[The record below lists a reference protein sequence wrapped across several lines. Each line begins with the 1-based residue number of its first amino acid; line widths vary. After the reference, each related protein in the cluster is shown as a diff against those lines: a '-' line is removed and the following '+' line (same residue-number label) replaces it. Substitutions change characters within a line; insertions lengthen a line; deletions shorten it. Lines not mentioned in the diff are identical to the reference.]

1 MRACTRTRPDPSLGP
16 VSPSPPLPAALSFQ
30 SLLLAGLIFAPS
42 TPVTHDFAGLQPLPT
57 DFRSKLCLLLF
68 GNLAA
73 AWLVD
78 GTAGWLYSKL
88 KGRRICG
95 VAVA

>member
-1 MRACTRTRPDPSLGP
+1 MPASLIP
-16 VSPSPPLPAALSFQ
+16 HPLTPHPAAALSFQ

-42 TPVTHDFAGLQPLPT
+42 TPVTYDFAGLAPLPA
-57 DFRSKLCLLLF
+57 DFRPKLCLLLF
-68 GNLAA
+68 ANLAA

-78 GTAGWLYSKL
+78 GTAGFLYARL

-95 VAVA
+95 MTVA